1 MRLAHLAVV
10 SASVLGL
17 TNPAF
22 AAESSL
28 ALVARLLGG
37 FVDGGEAIQGSLG
50 KGRVKQTGEGVFEVT
65 FDKGVATFLY
75 DEPDTCVFT
84 QHVQMVDEQPSDAR
98 IDFTKVTGIDV
109 RDQGEWEGLHAA
121 LITFAG
127 PPEVLQVMMGDKF
140 VPQQP
145 AFAFIA
151 SSTTVDEFNAAATEM
166 QRIC

>member
-10 SASVLGL
+10 STSVLGL
-17 TNPAF
+17 ATPAF
-22 AAESSL
+22 AADSSL
-28 ALVARLLGG
+28 ALVAKLLGG

-50 KGRVKQTGEGVFEVT
+50 KGRVKLTAEGVFEVT

-75 DEPDTCVFT
+75 DEPGTCVFT
-84 QHVQMVDEQPSDAR
+84 QHVQMADEPSSDAR
-98 IDFTKVTGIDV
+98 LDFTKITGIEV

-121 LITFAG
+121 LITFSG
-127 PPEVLQVMMGDKF
+127 PPEVLQVMMGDTL

-151 SSTTVDEFNAAATEM
+151 SSTTVDEFNAAATEL

>member
-10 SASVLGL
+10 SAAVLGL
-17 TNPAF
+17 STPAF
-22 AAESSL
+22 AADSSL
-28 ALVARLLGG
+28 ALVARLFGG
-37 FVDGGEAIQGSLG
+37 FIDGGEAIQGSLG
-50 KGRVKQTGEGVFEVT
+50 KGQVKQTAEGVFEVT
-65 FDKGVATFLY
+65 FGKGVATFLY

-84 QHVQMVDEQPSDAR
+84 QRVQMADEQPSDAR
-98 IDFTKVTGIDV
+98 MDFTKITGIEV

-127 PPEVLQVMMGDKF
+127 PPEVLQVVMVDKL